1 VYKCLYNGGGVP
13 STVEPS
19 VRSTQ
24 PFTTSDGY
32 LWKYMYTIASIKAS
46 KFLYGTK
53 MPVQKALADTF
64 YNNGA
69 IEDVSV
75 ISGGVGYTTDQQ
87 TTIQISD
94 TTTGFGAEAEIVSVG
109 PNGEITEIDIIP
121 DVVDSGDLDSDS
133 ELIESDGIIESTGED
148 YFAGARVE
156 ISSSTGIGATV
167 EPIIV
172 EGRIIGFNIIDGG
185 GGYQTTD
192 NVNITVGGAEL
203 VPVISQ
209 SDGSILEVRTIDEGV
224 GYASDPTLTLI
235 PTDVG
240 TGLYGNPSA
249 VINAHVFEGSI
260 VNTTIED
267 PGKDYF
273 ADNETTI
280 TISGDGEGASAVP
293 IVDPDSGKVVQVIV
307 DSGGSGYTS
316 AVLKVDGAGTGAEIE
331 AVIGGSDISGFQS
344 IIEQTAVEGA
354 IYSINVTNP
363 GEGYSTN
370 TVITIEGDGE
380 GAEAEAVIDEGEIKE
395 IVMTSYGS
403 DYSYAN
409 VIINDPTRNAPAG
422 QFVDAESYAILPPIN
437 GHGFNAVTELF
448 GQTLAIYST
457 IRYTTLLDLIDQ
469 DYRQYGIIQNPRTL
483 TGNRKLSQESSLT
496 DFELQ
501 FDTTDGIEIDE
512 ILINNSVRYR
522 VVDIDGKTIRL
533 QQLSTVYKIPT
544 NIFFRES
551 DPSQTYSLI
560 NVFSAPVV
568 NKYSGN
574 LLYTT
579 NRGLF
584 EPADDLSFTV
594 RTYLEFKTSS

>member
-1 VYKCLYNGGGVP
+1 
-13 STVEPS
+13 
-19 VRSTQ
+19 
-24 PFTTSDGY
+24 
-32 LWKYMYTIASIKAS
+32 
-46 KFLYGTK
+46 